1 MANFRGLSERTGK
14 RAKQMMKQ
22 ARAAR
27 LQPPNTRRR
36 SHLLTV
42 DRTSQQGSRISGH
55 ALAYYVGNAVVV

>member
-1 MANFRGLSERTGK
+1 MANFRGLRDRTGNK
-14 RAKQMMKQ
+14 AKQMMKQ

-42 DRTSQQGSRISGH
+42 DRTGQQDSPVSDH
-55 ALAYYVGNAVVV
+55 VAAYSCK